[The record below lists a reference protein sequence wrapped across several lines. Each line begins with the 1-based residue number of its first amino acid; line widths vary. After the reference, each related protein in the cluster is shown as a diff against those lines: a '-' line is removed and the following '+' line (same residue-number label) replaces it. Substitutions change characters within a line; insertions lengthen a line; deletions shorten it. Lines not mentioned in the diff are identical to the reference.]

1 MTYTA
6 RLKVFCDNKE
16 ILSSLRYSLSNTTAK
31 QSYGGKLDSNGCT
44 KVYNCNKLDLI
55 FVELLLDNAKLA
67 RIRVPALENGEF
79 NQSTFKL
86 RTTTGTTKQAES
98 NKVPVK
104 VKNEL
109 EIALDSLNGT
119 AIYFGNNFLIHDA
132 NLRAAYM
139 REIKKMSDG
148 YLEAVK
154 QGKISVKDAALEATD
169 LRNQI
174 LDATRKKNSA
184 IGVAISQKEK
194 AAGKTLEQILE
205 YYAMEIKDPEKFKAL
220 RSNRV
225 AMDQHIKSKI
235 NAKQSYFNALTAD
248 EKNRVYYS
256 VLKGSGKS
264 KKSFNAKIK
273 WMKIGGRVLI
283 VFSVA
288 YAGYEIYNAENR
300 EKEIYRQGTTIVGGI
315 AGGAGG
321 GAAAGA
327 ICGPGSPICSTV
339 GVIIG
344 GAIGGFGAYLLVDA
358 FDEEL
363 EAFTQWTLF

>member
-6 RLKVFCDNKE
+6 RLKVFCDNKD
-16 ILSSLRYSLSNTTAK
+16 ILSKLSYTFANTTTK
-31 QSYGGKLDSNGCT
+31 QNYGGKIDSNGCT

-55 FVELLLDNAKLA
+55 FVELFLNNSKLA
-67 RIRVPALENGEF
+67 RVHVPALENGEF
-79 NQSTFKL
+79 NKSTFTLKS
-86 RTTTGTTKQAES
+86 TTGTTQKSES

-109 EIALDSLNGT
+109 EVALDNLNGT
-119 AIYFGNNFLIHDA
+119 AVYFGNNFLIHDA

-154 QGKISVKDAALEATD
+154 KGSISVKDAALEATD

-184 IGVAISQKEK
+184 IGLAVSQKEK
-194 AAGKTLEQILE
+194 ALGKTLEQILE
-205 YYAMEIKDPEKFKAL
+205 YYAMEINDPNKFNAL
-220 RSNRV
+220 KSNR
-225 AMDQHIKSKI
+225 AAIDSHIKEIIK
-235 NAKQSYFNALTAD
+235 AKQSYFKKLKVPDQN
-248 EKNRVYYS
+248 KVYYS

-264 KKSFNAKIK
+264 NKSFNSKIK
-273 WMKIGGRVLI
+273 WMKFGGRVLVVI
-283 VFSVA
+283 SIA
-288 YAGYEIYNAENR
+288 YAGYEIYNAENK
-300 EKEIYRQGTTIVGGI
+300 EKETYRQGITIGGGI
-315 AGGAGG
+315 AGGAAG
-321 GAAAGA
+321 GATAGL

-344 GAIGGFGAYLLVDA
+344 GAIGGVSAYLLVDS

>member
-6 RLKVFCDNKE
+6 RLKVFCDNKD
-16 ILSSLRYSLSNTTAK
+16 ILSKLSYTFSNTTTK
-31 QSYGGKLDSNGCT
+31 QNYGGKIDSNGCT
-44 KVYNCNKLDLI
+44 KVYDCNKLDLI
-55 FVELLLDNAKLA
+55 FIELLLNNSKLA
-67 RIRVPALENGEF
+67 RVRVPALENGEF
-79 NQSTFKL
+79 NKSTFKL
-86 RTTTGTTKQAES
+86 KATTGTTQKTES

-109 EIALDSLNGT
+109 EIALDRLNGT
-119 AIYFGNNFLIHDA
+119 AVYFGNNFLLHDA

-154 QGKISVKDAALEATD
+154 KGSISVKDAALEATD

-184 IGVAISQKEK
+184 IGLAVSQKEK
-194 AAGKTLEQILE
+194 ALGKTLEQILE
-205 YYAMEIKDPEKFKAL
+205 YYAMEIKDPNSFNAL
-220 RSNRV
+220 KSNRS
-225 AMDQHIKSKI
+225 AIDKHIKSI
-235 NAKQSYFNALTAD
+235 ISAKRSYFNALTTE

-256 VLKGSGKS
+256 ILKGSGKS
-264 KKSFNAKIK
+264 NKSFNAKIK

-283 VFSVA
+283 VFSIA
-288 YAGYEIYNAENR
+288 YASYEIYNAENK
-300 EKEIYRQGTTIVGGI
+300 EKEIYRQGTTILGGVAGD
-315 AGGAGG
+315 AGGS
-321 GAAAGA
+321 AAAGA